1 MSQCLRRYTI
11 RTVNVLPSS
20 GSALPTVHARVLSLA
35 GPITSSRKDLL
46 SFFHKHREDRQV
58 AMSPHINEPSRSGTD
73 RIDETTP
80 LLTAV
85 EPIPI
90 RDSEIASSQLPD
102 SNGSRNEEAQEDTE
116 DEVPLPRTQIFLLCY
131 TAIVEPIA
139 FFGIFP
145 YITFM
150 IEKVGN
156 VDKKDVGFYSGLIE
170 SLFSAT
176 QMCVMILWGKVS
188 ILHIGC
194 RIPQTYEHR
203 LPIAMGESQSW
214 SFP

>member
-1 MSQCLRRYTI
+1 M
-11 RTVNVLPSS
+11 
-20 GSALPTVHARVLSLA
+20 A
-35 GPITSSRKDLL
+35 
-46 SFFHKHREDRQV
+46 
-58 AMSPHINEPSRSGTD
+58 PHINESNRLGTD
-73 RIDETTP
+73 QSDETTP

-90 RDSEIASSQLPD
+90 KDSENASAQVPD
-102 SNGSRNEEAQEDTE
+102 SRIEEAQEDIE
-116 DEVPLPRTQIFLLCY
+116 VEVPLPRTQIFLLCY

-156 VDKKDVGFYSGLIE
+156 VDKKEVGFYSGLIE

-188 ILHIGC
+188 VFHIDC
-194 RIPQTYEHR
+194 RVPQTHSHR
-203 LPIAMGESQSW
+203 LPTALGENQSW